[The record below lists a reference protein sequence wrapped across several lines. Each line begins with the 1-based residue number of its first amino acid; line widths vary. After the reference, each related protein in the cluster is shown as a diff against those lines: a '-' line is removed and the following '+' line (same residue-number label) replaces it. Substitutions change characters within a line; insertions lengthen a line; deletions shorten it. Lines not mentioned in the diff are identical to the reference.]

1 MLTKYAEGLLDE
13 PLPADIATSLH
24 ELAARDTIDIQEAQ
38 DSWEALRFEDWEA
51 QTVKNRLDSMVEFTS
66 ILKRLTN
73 NFILLA
79 STDALPGTRLTMRYC
94 LDVPITFDLD
104 AFPKEG
110 LLEQLGWRST
120 RIDILLEAAT
130 ETETYH
136 FEVKN
141 PPGLD
146 LAMAAVCEYLESE
159 DGTTPEP
166 IIHDWQLGGLPR
178 LNLSASSVGR
188 GSFVVARVAFR
199 PSRQGW
205 LPAFVLYSWVL
216 ALLLL
221 IGAWRLPSMMG
232 AEPEI
237 IDLVGVATA
246 LYPFIG
252 LIARLVA
259 NSNEHGLT
267 RKILSR
273 LRQLAVITAT
283 LPALA
288 VAGLVFVP
296 TGSPLQWTWFCLG
309 LTALLAAGL
318 STLSY
323 ILPKYPKALV

>member
-1 MLTKYAEGLLDE
+1 MLTKYAEGLLDA
-13 PLPADIATSLH
+13 PLPADIATLLH
-24 ELAARDTIDIQEAQ
+24 ELAARDPVDLQEAQ
-38 DSWEALRFEDWEA
+38 NRWESIAFEDWEA
-51 QTVKNRLDSMVEFTS
+51 QTVKNRLDRMVEFTS
-66 ILKRLTN
+66 VLKRLTN

-79 STDALPGTRLTMRYC
+79 STDALPGTRLNMRYC
-94 LDVPITFDLD
+94 LDVPIEFALN
-104 AFPKEG
+104 AFPKER

-120 RIDILLEAAT
+120 LIDIPLEAAT
-130 ETETYH
+130 DTEIYH
-136 FEVKN
+136 FEVEN

-146 LAMAAVCEYLESE
+146 LAMAAICEYSASAE
-159 DGTTPEP
+159 DGTTSWP
-166 IIHDWQLGGLPR
+166 IIHDWQRGGLPR
-178 LNLSASSVGR
+178 LNLPASSVGR
-188 GSFVVARVAFR
+188 GSVVVARVAFR
-199 PSRQGW
+199 PSRGGW

-216 ALLLL
+216 ALLLP

-252 LIARLVA
+252 LIARLLA
-259 NSNEHGLT
+259 KSDEHGLT

-273 LRQLAVITAT
+273 LRQLAVVTAT

-296 TGSPLQWTWFCLG
+296 TGPPLQWTLLCLAVA
-309 LTALLAAGL
+309 ALLAALL

-323 ILPKYPKALV
+323 ILPQ